1 MKKRNRSTLS
11 VAGAIAFFAL
21 IAIVMQIAILVF
33 DYIEERTT
41 NKALIAILVLI
52 LILILSAVCTVID
65 YIRRKIMVD
74 KPVKKILEATEKI
87 TSGDFSVR
95 IESEHKYSQYN
106 GYDAIMEDLN
116 KMAEELEKSA
126 VLKTDFISN
135 VSHELKTPL
144 AIIQN
149 YSALLQDER
158 LDSETRQKYVST
170 VRQAS
175 RRLTDLITNIL
186 KLNKLENQDI
196 STEYERINLTEMLAQ
211 TVLNYED
218 IIDKKGLNLDC
229 DFDDVIIYS
238 SPSYLEIVWN
248 NLISNAIKFTESGGS
263 VTVTLKEHLDR
274 VEVSV
279 SDTGCGIS
287 KETGKHIFDKFYQG
301 DTSHSGEGNG
311 LGLPLVKKVIDILG
325 GEISVKSEIGKGS
338 TFTIVLKNMENNN
351 GQ

>member
-1 MKKRNRSTLS
+1 
-11 VAGAIAFFAL
+11 
-21 IAIVMQIAILVF
+21 MQIAILVF

-52 LILILSAVCTVID
+52 LILIMSAVCTLID

-116 KMAEELEKSA
+116 KMAEKLEKSA

-149 YSALLQDER
+149 YSTLLQDES
-158 LDSETRQKYVST
+158 LDGETRQQYVST

-196 STEYERINLTEMLAQ
+196 STEYEKINLREMLAQ
-211 TVLNYED
+211 AVLNYED

-229 DFDDVIIYS
+229 NFDDVIIYS

-263 VTVTLKEHLDR
+263 ITVTLKEHLDR

-338 TFTIVLKNMENNN
+338 TFTIVLKNMESKN
-351 GQ
+351 G

>member
-1 MKKRNRSTLS
+1 MKKRNRSTFSLS
-11 VAGAIAFFAL
+11 GAIAFFAL
-21 IAIVMQIAILVF
+21 IAIIMQIAILVF
-33 DYIEERTT
+33 DYIEDRTS
-41 NKALIAILVLI
+41 NKGLIAVLVLI
-52 LILILSAVCTVID
+52 LILILSTVCTIAD

-74 KPVKKILEATEKI
+74 KPVKKILDATEKI
-87 TSGDFSVR
+87 TTGDFSVR
-95 IESEHKYSQYN
+95 ITPDHKYSQYN

-116 KMAEELEKSA
+116 KMATELEKSA

-149 YSALLQDER
+149 YSTLLKDES
-158 LDSETRQKYVST
+158 LDSETRQKYVSILN
-170 VRQAS
+170 QAS

-186 KLNKLENQDI
+186 KLNKLENQEI
-196 STEYERINLTEMLAQ
+196 STEYEKINLAEMLAE
-211 TVLNYED
+211 TVLNFED
-218 IIDKKGLNLDC
+218 LIDKKGLNLDS
-229 DFDDVIIYS
+229 DLDDVIIYS

-248 NLISNAIKFTESGGS
+248 NLISNAIKFTEPGGS
-263 VTVTLKEHLDR
+263 VTVTLKEYLDR
-274 VEVSV
+274 VVVSV

-287 KETGKHIFDKFYQG
+287 KETGEHIFDKFYQG

-338 TFTIVLKNMENNN
+338 TFTITLKCVNEDI
-351 GQ
+351 